1 MSNLIK
7 KSLTVSNG
15 NAVGK
20 SCGQRGTE
28 ASEPVICCHWAIFWL
43 ALWSL
48 LNKFISMAGT
58 AANSFKAAGC
68 VNCHTRGSQLT
79 RKARMLFIAY
89 RIVASR
95 STSWLVT
102 PHVTN
107 WMSKNKSCPNEL
119 KFCEDSW
126 FGISW
131 ILTKFQLIRTT
142 FYFLTPH
149 VTNWIK
155 IN

>member
-1 MSNLIK
+1 MTLKIRILRCSRRLFIILVSLTVTLFSEKMLIFTRCIRGFMSNLIK

-102 PHVTN
+102 
-107 WMSKNKSCPNEL
+107 CL
-119 KFCEDSW
+119 
-126 FGISW
+126 G
-131 ILTKFQLIRTT
+131 L
-142 FYFLTPH
+142 
-149 VTNWIK
+149 
-155 IN
+155 